1 LTKSTTDLI
10 FEAINA
16 TVLENR
22 RRRTDFDNGETY
34 QKYKDYKKYE
44 ETIQRMVL
52 SSAAILHLPG
62 EMTWDNIKATMQ
74 VMWKKAIPQVHVY
87 QFLTK
92 TLDYLEVDTTIDG
105 MSKLSPYLTKRLVDM
120 MWGMFGYLHP
130 ISNHD

>member
-105 MSKLSPYLTKRLVDM
+105 MSKLSPYLTRELVDM
-120 MWGMFGYLHP
+120 MWGMFGPVHP